1 MELIQI
7 DLHKILR
14 SRIRGWKGKLIPGFL
29 ISGLERLIRQ
39 EELNRI
45 LRECYPAEGSAFAR
59 EVYNC
64 LGLTIEVSGIEN
76 IPAGKRLLFA
86 SNHPLGGLDGIGL
99 IKVLGDIYT
108 DSQIR
113 FMVNDMLMNVAPL
126 RNVFLPINKYGSQAR
141 STARAVNEAFAG
153 EMQIVVFPAGLV
165 SRLHDNGEIHDL
177 QWQKS
182 FVAKAI
188 EYTRDI
194 VPVRFIGLNRP
205 RFYKLA
211 RLRKKL
217 GIKVNLEQATLP
229 AELCAARGRHYKVIF
244 GKPISWESLGA
255 LQKPLAELAAG
266 IRSEVYRLNPD
277 STDH

>member
-86 SNHPLGGLDGIGL
+86 SNHPLG
-99 IKVLGDIYT
+99 
-108 DSQIR
+108 
-113 FMVNDMLMNVAPL
+113 
-126 RNVFLPINKYGSQAR
+126 
-141 STARAVNEAFAG
+141 
-153 EMQIVVFPAGLV
+153 
-165 SRLHDNGEIHDL
+165 
-177 QWQKS
+177 
-182 FVAKAI
+182 
-188 EYTRDI
+188 
-194 VPVRFIGLNRP
+194 
-205 RFYKLA
+205 
-211 RLRKKL
+211 
-217 GIKVNLEQATLP
+217 
-229 AELCAARGRHYKVIF
+229 
-244 GKPISWESLGA
+244 
-255 LQKPLAELAAG
+255 
-266 IRSEVYRLNPD
+266 D
-277 STDH
+277 STE